1 MQAVLHNVAGAAVS
15 GAACLCSSFAVWRL
29 WGRHL

>member
-1 MQAVLHNVAGAAVS
+1 MQAVLRDAAGAAAS
-15 GAACLCSSFAVWRL
+15 AALCLAASFAVWRL